1 MLDINFYICSAFAF
15 FAWIVIIIKFIIVQ
29 RNIKWLQIEDKNEK
43 FNSKISVII
52 PARDEEDDI
61 SDSLLSVLSQKE
73 VNLEVIVIDDHST
86 DKTGKIIDQ
95 VADNYANIKVI
106 HNPSLNPGWL
116 GKCNAMNYGLS
127 KATGQYIIFTDAD
140 VIHKPGCFISAITE
154 FEKNRYDFLSLF
166 PSPVIKPFWENVI
179 IPMYISG
186 ISQLI
191 STTGIE
197 DPDTD
202 DAVGTG
208 AFMLVKKEALE
219 NIGGLDS
226 IKGEMADDLA
236 LAKKIKRCGYKI
248 GYRFAPDCMK
258 VRLFKTKRDVFRNTV
273 KNVLLIVD
281 KHHWLAIPVIIL
293 SAVIFWL
300 PLYTILSG
308 VVQGNYFHVT
318 AGVSLYLFQYMSL
331 YSGKR
336 IFKFSAFKSLFFP
349 LVVIVFT
356 YSILKALYYDIR
368 GEIFWRGRRI
378 QVKGKNT

>member
-1 MLDINFYICSAFAF
+1 MVKENTQQMLDINFYICSVFAI

-61 SDSLLSVLSQKE
+61 FDSLHSVLNQEE

-86 DKTGKIIDQ
+86 DRTGKIIDQ

-140 VIHKPGCFISAITE
+140 VIRKPGCFISAITE

-191 STTGIE
+191 STTKIE
-197 DPDTD
+197 DPDTNN
-202 DAVGTG
+202 AVGTDMSPIFYTSLN
-208 AFMLVKKEALE
+208 A
-219 NIGGLDS
+219 I
-226 IKGEMADDLA
+226 
-236 LAKKIKRCGYKI
+236 
-248 GYRFAPDCMK
+248 
-258 VRLFKTKRDVFRNTV
+258 FR
-273 KNVLLIVD
+273 
-281 KHHWLAIPVIIL
+281 
-293 SAVIFWL
+293 
-300 PLYTILSG
+300 
-308 VVQGNYFHVT
+308 
-318 AGVSLYLFQYMSL
+318 
-331 YSGKR
+331 
-336 IFKFSAFKSLFFP
+336 
-349 LVVIVFT
+349 
-356 YSILKALYYDIR
+356 
-368 GEIFWRGRRI
+368 
-378 QVKGKNT
+378 

>member
-1 MLDINFYICSAFAF
+1 MCMITRMKHGQRLHKVFSNILKCSIIVRGGIQPLDIVPRY
-15 FAWIVIIIKFIIVQ
+15 
-29 RNIKWLQIEDKNEK
+29 
-43 FNSKISVII
+43 
-52 PARDEEDDI
+52 
-61 SDSLLSVLSQKE
+61 LLSWRLWQP
-73 VNLEVIVIDDHST
+73 NLTECPRNRGKIR
-86 DKTGKIIDQ
+86 TGKIIDQ

-116 GKCNAMNYGLS
+116 GKCNAMNYGLL

-186 ISQLI
+186 ISQLM

-219 NIGGLDS
+219 NNGGLDS
-226 IKGEMADDLA
+226 IKGGMADDLA

-258 VRLFKTKRDVFRNTV
+258 VRLFKTNRDVFRNTV

-281 KHHWLAIPVIIL
+281 KRHWLAIPVIIL

-300 PLYTILSG
+300 PLYAILSG
-308 VVQGNYFHVT
+308 VF
-318 AGVSLYLFQYMSL
+318 
-331 YSGKR
+331 
-336 IFKFSAFKSLFFP
+336 
-349 LVVIVFT
+349 
-356 YSILKALYYDIR
+356 
-368 GEIFWRGRRI
+368 
-378 QVKGKNT
+378 